1 MFLEPVY
8 CFFFLGEVWS
18 FSENVMHLWCA
29 HITLTCDE
37 VVNMVRNVA
46 VNQPELKSTLYT
58 RDDEIVVF
66 SWLFAW
72 MNVCR
77 VNWVAFSEHVKCSN
91 PTLQN
96 YLWAISTVLSYT
108 LLNAMP
114 IDMMINFLEFY
125 FFSAGACFYLP
136 IPKALR
142 TLFNWTISIG
152 YVLLW
157 IICERKRANHE
168 QNIKWKI
175 NGIKGNKF
183 SK

>member
-1 MFLEPVY
+1 MFFAPVY
-8 CFFFLGEVWS
+8 CVLFFGEVWS
-18 FSENVMHLWCA
+18 FSENVMHFWCA

-91 PTLQN
+91 PILQN

-114 IDMMINFLEFY
+114 IDMMINFSEFY
-125 FFSAGACFYLP
+125 FFFGWCLFLSPY
-136 IPKALR
+136 PKSTANIIQLNNINRLCVALDNLWLQTR
-142 TLFNWTISIG
+142 ESWTKNKM
-152 YVLLW
+152 
-157 IICERKRANHE
+157 ENKRNKRK
-168 QNIKWKI
+168 QI
-175 NGIKGNKF
+175 
-183 SK
+183 